1 MERLQ
6 AALTATVGDAG
17 VAEKQMERLLLVAQK
32 PGLGLQEAVQGSI
45 NLQAVGVD
53 AEFAARMLE
62 EVGNALASAGKG
74 KIELQE
80 ITRQMQKL
88 IATQKLEHES
98 VQILIERMP
107 ALAKV
112 LKNAFGT
119 ITAAGLRERGVS
131 YSQFVNVVLEGLSK
145 LERVGKTTS
154 NALENFQD
162 NVFQVSA
169 KLGTVFLPAINEV
182 LNALSGLMD
191 KIIALSDTETKFL
204 VWGATAAGAI
214 AGIAVALTSLG
225 WVLPSIITGV
235 KALGVA
241 LTWLSANPIVAVG
254 VALVALIAIIYKYR
268 EAIAGTAT
276 VTDEL
281 GQAIIKNNIDEIKE
295 YLGKAEDEMYDL
307 MKNILSLERQIVTA
321 AETFGDSGSITEA
334 KKKELDDLKKRYK
347 ALTEQVF
354 KARDAIDGKGA
365 GKADEAG
372 GLPVFAGGK
381 PAASTKKTEEQ
392 KTLEKLTD
400 FRKAIRRADSTNQLE
415 TLRKN
420 FGYFV
425 EDNEKQIKANKALS
439 DAVVSIRKATSEK
452 LAIYTD
458 IELRGDEAAKQR
470 QQAKDLGRARE
481 DIARDLASLSQELI
495 AATSHAEVI
504 AIRDK
509 IVEIKRGN
517 QEELS
522 LAVDLSRNLTS
533 LTIETGRRETEL
545 RVKESNVQAVT
556 HLKVVDRTVQIQK
569 GLMRDQV
576 SFAKEI
582 GAAETAEQVKQA
594 RARLDLWKQTN
605 ALIIQDNSAMATS
618 LAGLYGFINQRMVE
632 VLDNQ
637 VSSAS
642 DPTETGKQN
651 ESMMRAMEGTA
662 ELIGN
667 IPFDFVS
674 RMQARNEEVKW
685 LEDELLHVAQSSAEE
700 KRRISEDEYLT
711 AVQKQQRLVAL
722 ERRAAQQREG
732 IESDLSEARKNV
744 FSAMVS
750 DFIKD
755 MARLVAAEAK
765 RRAVEGLVNLGAN
778 LLSGGITSLIPGGSG
793 GLLTAGK
800 GLLSQIFDNPV
811 HDNMLSRSGR
821 TQAQSEKLYASKVLG
836 QQQARDMTNAYTSG
850 YKEVK
855 LGQAKTP
862 VYNIEVKPIYSREMV
877 RWYEDAK
884 EYETRRGRV

>member
-1 MERLQ
+1 MPENIVSLKLDAKYLGGGAVKSAKKDINDTAESLKKAGDESEKLAKKTTEAGNKTKVLGDKAGTTSEDVDKLAKKTDTASDKVDELADKAAKASKKTDKLADDVDDLADDVDKLGDEVDDAADKTDEFGDKAEDAGDKAEDGFKKPQTTAIVLGNLISRLIEKVVQYGIQAAKSFINAAITMERLQ

-169 KLGTVFLPAINEV
+169 KLGAVFLPAINEV
-182 LNALSGLMD
+182 LNAVSGLMD

-225 WVLPSIITGV
+225 WILPSIITGV

-241 LTWLSANPIVAVG
+241 LTWLSAHPIVAVG

-281 GQAIIKNNIDEIKE
+281 GQAIIKNNVDEIKE
-295 YLGKAEDEMYDL
+295 YLAKAEDEMYDL

-381 PAASTKKTEEQ
+381 PAASTKKQ
-392 KTLEKLTD
+392 RS
-400 FRKAIRRADSTNQLE
+400 RK
-415 TLRKN
+415 
-420 FGYFV
+420 
-425 EDNEKQIKANKALS
+425 
-439 DAVVSIRKATSEK
+439 
-452 LAIYTD
+452 
-458 IELRGDEAAKQR
+458 
-470 QQAKDLGRARE
+470 
-481 DIARDLASLSQELI
+481 
-495 AATSHAEVI
+495 
-504 AIRDK
+504 
-509 IVEIKRGN
+509 
-517 QEELS
+517 
-522 LAVDLSRNLTS
+522 
-533 LTIETGRRETEL
+533 
-545 RVKESNVQAVT
+545 
-556 HLKVVDRTVQIQK
+556 HLK
-569 GLMRDQV
+569 
-576 SFAKEI
+576 S
-582 GAAETAEQVKQA
+582 
-594 RARLDLWKQTN
+594 
-605 ALIIQDNSAMATS
+605 
-618 LAGLYGFINQRMVE
+618 
-632 VLDNQ
+632 
-637 VSSAS
+637 
-642 DPTETGKQN
+642 
-651 ESMMRAMEGTA
+651 
-662 ELIGN
+662 
-667 IPFDFVS
+667 
-674 RMQARNEEVKW
+674 
-685 LEDELLHVAQSSAEE
+685 
-700 KRRISEDEYLT
+700 
-711 AVQKQQRLVAL
+711 
-722 ERRAAQQREG
+722 
-732 IESDLSEARKNV
+732 
-744 FSAMVS
+744 
-750 DFIKD
+750 
-755 MARLVAAEAK
+755 
-765 RRAVEGLVNLGAN
+765 
-778 LLSGGITSLIPGGSG
+778 
-793 GLLTAGK
+793 
-800 GLLSQIFDNPV
+800 
-811 HDNMLSRSGR
+811 
-821 TQAQSEKLYASKVLG
+821 
-836 QQQARDMTNAYTSG
+836 
-850 YKEVK
+850 
-855 LGQAKTP
+855 
-862 VYNIEVKPIYSREMV
+862 
-877 RWYEDAK
+877 
-884 EYETRRGRV
+884 